1 MTIGYVATDENGSF
15 ENNSVVFNADGS
27 ITIVYDKTIVDMNTG
42 ERRSSTNYE
51 TYAEGNWS
59 VKVAATNGL
68 PENENGYVDADGDS
82 EYDIVDNKYA
92 YTDKWQFPMA
102 TVDDNLGAFP
112 YDQYIFEEL
121 PSEATYGHNL
131 VVFEATV
138 QRHNYLLNLG
148 PITDN
153 IIDIHTTATD
163 QADGDQILMTDG
175 KVTIVD
181 TVEYTNL
188 NTDREYTMTGTL
200 MDYETGE
207 PMKDADGNAIT
218 SSVTFKP
225 SSPNGSIDV
234 IFELDASQLGGVQTV
249 VFENLYWNNI
259 HIASHTDIEDDGQRV
274 EFRPEIGTTA
284 TADSTND
291 HFAYADGSVII
302 TDTVHYKGVVPG
314 REFIVHGILMDKNT
328 GDALIDANGNTV
340 ENSVVFT
347 PESSE
352 GDVEV
357 RFEFDAS
364 TLAGLDVVVF
374 ENLYRIDTVTNRQPD
389 DNGDDDQAPVG
400 DVPSTQRL
408 VATHADINDEG
419 QTVSIRASDL
429 ASDQLASDLV
439 QTGAMIGAGL
449 IGIAIAGSIVTYAIR
464 KRHDTR

>member
-1 MTIGYVATDENGSF
+1 MS
-15 ENNSVVFNADGS
+15 
-27 ITIVYDKTIVDMNTG
+27 TG
-42 ERRSSTNYE
+42 ERRSYTSYE
-51 TYAEGNWS
+51 TYADGSWNVIVTGS
-59 VKVAATNGL
+59 DMLDGTNADGIA
-68 PENENGYVDADGDS
+68 DADGNG
-82 EYDIVDNKYA
+82 EYDIVDNPDA
-92 YTDKWQFPMA
+92 YTNATQLPMRS
-102 TVDDNLGAFP
+102 VDDNLGAFP
-112 YDQYIFEEL
+112 YDQYVFEEL

-163 QADGDQILMTDG
+163 QSDGDHILTTDG

-188 NTDREYTMTGTL
+188 NTDREYVMTGTL

-207 PMKDADGNAIT
+207 PMKDADGNVIT

-225 SSPNGSIDV
+225 STPSGSVDV
-234 IFELDASQLGGVQTV
+234 IFEIDASQLGGVQTV
-249 VFENLYWNNI
+249 VFEDLYWNNI
-259 HIASHTDIEDDGQRV
+259 HIASHADIEDTGQCV

-328 GDALIDANGNTV
+328 GDALVDSNGETV

-347 PESSE
+347 PDASE

-364 TLAGLDVVVF
+364 DLAGLDVVVF
-374 ENLYRIDTVTNRQPD
+374 ENLYRIDTVTNRVPD
-389 DNGDDDQAPVG
+389 DDSDEEQAPVG

-408 VATHADINDEG
+408 VATHTDINDEG
-419 QTVSIRASDL
+419 QTVNIRANDL
-429 ASDQLASDLV
+429 ASDQIASDLV
-439 QTGAMIGAGL
+439 QTGAMIGL
-449 IGIAIAGSIVTYAIR
+449 GIAVAAAAGGAAYQYNKKR
-464 KRHDTR
+464 KQSGDTRK